1 LDRAAVHAAHLFAA
15 GFFVVLSFDSRL
27 ESIIEIRGWGSGK
40 SMHFSSGVD
49 TPYCIDLF
57 LSRLTECSEAAVLQ
71 IHPKGL
77 KREPNIDIG
86 AFLIPMWTILRE

>member
-1 LDRAAVHAAHLFAA
+1 
-15 GFFVVLSFDSRL
+15 
-27 ESIIEIRGWGSGK
+27 
-40 SMHFSSGVD
+40 MHFSSGVD
-49 TPYCIDLF
+49 THYCIDLF

-86 AFLIPMWTILRE
+86 AFLIPTWTILRE